1 MKTIKNKRVNR
12 YIGEDNRF
20 EIIDILGQGGM
31 GEVFKAYDS
40 KLHELVAIKS
50 INKKFNNNRAVIDIF
65 LNEAKTSLKITHP
78 NVIRV
83 RDILFFEGS
92 HYLIMQFV
100 DGIDLKEW
108 MRLHKDIKDRDAK
121 KMYEFIRPVFEAL
134 DYAHQ
139 YTVHRDIKPANIML
153 DNENIYLM
161 DFGIATVTKG
171 SKITDVIKDS
181 HKVVGTPAYMS
192 PEQQKGLKDI
202 DKRTDIYAMGI
213 IYYELLTNQ
222 KPSKQDILLASYFN
236 DSVNPQ
242 LDMIILKMLA
252 FNQEDRY
259 SSCSDIIRDMDALFI
274 GKLDTKEIKIDTIK
288 DDINQDR
295 FTTVE
300 EGNFYRGSGVESK
313 IEVEK
318 PRRKIYLDT
327 YRISIYPV
335 TNREYLEFLEKN
347 GLDYKKEF
355 KDIAKKRPNYPLT
368 NISWDEAKAYC
379 KWLGGSLPTEAQWEK
394 ASKGTRSRI
403 YPWGNQFNDN
413 YCNIEN
419 ILGDSVSVD
428 SFEDGISQYGCYQ
441 MSGNIWEWCL
451 DDFDE
456 NFYKKRESKNLNPCC
471 LTKSDTKVIRG
482 GSYDF
487 VKSSARS
494 SYRYYAKRNHKDKT
508 IGFRVVL
515 NEIK

>member
-181 HKVVGTPAYMS
+181 HKVVGT
-192 PEQQKGLKDI
+192 
-202 DKRTDIYAMGI
+202 
-213 IYYELLTNQ
+213 
-222 KPSKQDILLASYFN
+222 
-236 DSVNPQ
+236 
-242 LDMIILKMLA
+242 
-252 FNQEDRY
+252 
-259 SSCSDIIRDMDALFI
+259 
-274 GKLDTKEIKIDTIK
+274 
-288 DDINQDR
+288 
-295 FTTVE
+295 
-300 EGNFYRGSGVESK
+300 
-313 IEVEK
+313 
-318 PRRKIYLDT
+318 
-327 YRISIYPV
+327 
-335 TNREYLEFLEKN
+335 
-347 GLDYKKEF
+347 
-355 KDIAKKRPNYPLT
+355 
-368 NISWDEAKAYC
+368 
-379 KWLGGSLPTEAQWEK
+379 
-394 ASKGTRSRI
+394 
-403 YPWGNQFNDN
+403 
-413 YCNIEN
+413 
-419 ILGDSVSVD
+419 
-428 SFEDGISQYGCYQ
+428 
-441 MSGNIWEWCL
+441 
-451 DDFDE
+451 
-456 NFYKKRESKNLNPCC
+456 
-471 LTKSDTKVIRG
+471 
-482 GSYDF
+482 
-487 VKSSARS
+487 
-494 SYRYYAKRNHKDKT
+494 
-508 IGFRVVL
+508 
-515 NEIK
+515 